1 MGQTTGATSVTLNG
15 ITASVPASDLSS
27 SVNGQLPLWLDV
39 GYRISPEIYVGGFLQ
54 FGVIFPANNQTT
66 GCGQNGQSCGGNDV
80 LAGVDF
86 HYHFLPKTS
95 FDPWAGVGVAYE
107 WLNTSSSSGG
117 QSSGGQLAGWQYVN
131 FQLGGDY
138 KIAPNIGIGPFVM
151 LSLGQY
157 DSYSFSGSQGASTS
171 GDVPSK
177 ALHEWLTFGV
187 RGTYDINLGGGS
199 SSSTA
204 RLVE

>member
-1 MGQTTGATSVTLNG
+1 MGQWAGGSGA
-15 ITASVPASDLSS
+15 DLGN
-27 SVNGQLPLWLDV
+27 VVDGQLPFWLDA
-39 GYRISPEIYVGGFLQ
+39 GYRVSPELYVGGFLQ
-54 FGVIFPANNQTT
+54 FAVIFPHGNSLGVA
-66 GCGQNGQSCGGNDV
+66 CGQNGVSCGGNDIH
-80 LAGVDF
+80 AGIDL

-95 FDPWAGVGVAYE
+95 FDPWAGVGVGYE
-107 WLNTSSSSGG
+107 WLNWSASAAG
-117 QSSGGQLAGWQYVN
+117 QSAGVTFAGWQFVD

-138 KIAPNIGIGPFVM
+138 KIAPNLGVGPFVM

-157 DSYSFSGSQGASTS
+157 DTYSFSGALQQAAGNG
-171 GDVPSK
+171 GDIQNK
-177 ALHEWLTFGV
+177 GLHEWLTFGV